1 MPEEKRPSPWI
12 ETYHSSLFKL
22 LGIYEEWSR
31 SYGINLYEY
40 VILSYIYDHQ
50 ERCSHKDII
59 RERLMPARLVDSV
72 LKQFEQWGMI
82 EFYVNTEDRRGKIIR
97 LTEIG
102 VESAQKVILG
112 GREMEK
118 EARSRFGLERFDQ
131 FQKLIEDFLKA
142 LRISLDDVKI

>member
-12 ETYHSSLFKL
+12 EAYHSSLFKL

-72 LKQFEQWGMI
+72 LKQFEQWG
-82 EFYVNTEDRRGKIIR
+82 R
-97 LTEIG
+97 
-102 VESAQKVILG
+102 ESAGYILAKNHMVTK
-112 GREMEK
+112 R
-118 EARSRFGLERFDQ
+118 RL
-131 FQKLIEDFLKA
+131 L
-142 LRISLDDVKI
+142 